1 MISMKRI
8 PLSQLATVSAG
19 QGAPK
24 DNEFSESGVPFVR
37 AGSLEALLSGK
48 SESELELVSP
58 ETAKLRKLKIYPKGT
73 ILFAKSGMSATKDR
87 VYVLQNPAHVVS
99 HLAILI
105 PKDGVHGDYLRLT
118 LKRFPPSSLIKDL
131 AYPAIGLGEIENFE
145 IPVPENF
152 DDQIRV
158 AHLLGKVE
166 ELITQRKQSL
176 QQLDDLLQSVFLNMF
191 GDPVR
196 NEMGWDKL
204 GLKAFG
210 KISTG
215 NTPPR
220 NDPANYDGDF
230 IEWVKT
236 DNITKDA
243 VFVTSATEYLSEVGA
258 RKARTVTNGALLVAC
273 IAGSIESI
281 GRAALADRTVS
292 FNQQINAIQPG
303 KDVNPLYLY
312 GLFKISQAYI
322 QSHAAKG
329 MKKILTKG
337 DFEKITMI
345 KPPVETQNEFATIVE
360 KIDALK
366 LRYQQ
371 SLTDLECLYGAL
383 SQQAFNSEL
392 DLSRVSMPKLST
404 EEDVTDVPQREQTTM
419 PTPIVQTIPT
429 IHLPYTDSL
438 LPALENSEARKTLI
452 TEWLEAYR
460 TQLADAPFSLQQ
472 FMELAQ
478 NRLAELH
485 SDNDLV
491 IGASD
496 YEYIKAWV
504 FEALAAGT
512 LTQVFDDAGN
522 CIKLKA
528 AIE

>member
-1 MISMKRI
+1 MRQEKLSDLLDISIGRTPSRSEPSYWGKGYHWVSIRDLSSKIVTKTKEQITDRAVTDARCKIVKKGTLLFSFKLTIGKMAFAGCDLFTNEAIAAFAIKDEKVLNSEFLYYALQSATYGGSNQAVMGKTLNSKSLAEIEI
-8 PLSQLATVSAG
+8 PL
-19 QGAPK
+19 
-24 DNEFSESGVPFVR
+24 
-37 AGSLEALLSGK
+37 
-48 SESELELVSP
+48 
-58 ETAKLRKLKIYPKGT
+58 
-73 ILFAKSGMSATKDR
+73 
-87 VYVLQNPAHVVS
+87 
-99 HLAILI
+99 
-105 PKDGVHGDYLRLT
+105 
-118 LKRFPPSSLIKDL
+118 PPL
-131 AYPAIGLGEIENFE
+131 
-145 IPVPENF
+145 
-152 DDQIRV
+152 DDQIRI
-158 AHLLGKVE
+158 AYLLSKVE
-166 ELITQRKQSL
+166 ELINQRKQHM
-176 QQLDDLLQSVFLNMF
+176 QQLDDLLKSVFLEMF

-220 NDPANYDGDF
+220 NDTANYDGDF

-366 LRYQQ
+366 FRYQQ

-383 SQQAFNSEL
+383 SKQAFNSEL

-429 IHLPYTDSL
+429 IHLPYTGSL

-491 IGASD
+491 MGASD
-496 YEYIKAWV
+496 YEYIKTWV
-504 FEALAAGT
+504 FEAMADGT